1 MYDIIPLVEID
12 HEPRV
17 DSRLIAEQLGVE
29 HESFRK
35 LLYQYQDD
43 FEEFGQLRFEIGVV
57 NGEFSGF
64 KPLNPVTQ
72 LRFETE
78 VGRDGFPDLKS
89 ENLRTPSKGGRPE
102 KFALLNEDQSYLGLT
117 YVQNTPQARALK
129 KRLVRSFGEHRRLA
143 ADHARVPFPRS
154 ATINAII
161 DRLCARRPAYPQQW
175 LLMMWTLL
183 EEIDRGRY
191 TYPYAYRTLDGRRCL
206 VFRTSHAT
214 EYLRTANHLQ
224 TLWRDDELFGD
235 RVFKRELRRAG
246 VLMKLRI
253 GPVIGKD
260 RFDHAV
266 AVDLDALR
274 QPMDRLS

>member
-17 DSRLIAEQLGVE
+17 DSRLIAEQLGIK
-29 HESFRK
+29 HQSFRE
-35 LLYQYQDD
+35 LIQDYQTD
-43 FEEFGQLRFEIGVV
+43 FEEFGKLRFEIGEIREEFSDLISLNPVNQLPFQTEVV

-64 KPLNPVTQ
+64 QP
-72 LRFETE
+72 
-78 VGRDGFPDLKS
+78 
-89 ENLRTPSKGGRPE
+89 ENQRAPSKGGRPE
-102 KFALLNEDQSYLGLT
+102 KFILLNEDQAYLGLA
-117 YVQNTPQARALK
+117 YVRNTPQSRALK
-129 KRLVRSFGEHRRLA
+129 KRLVHSFGEHRRLA
-143 ADHARVPFPRS
+143 ADHASVPFPRS

-191 TYPYAYRTLDGRRCL
+191 TYPYAYRTIGGRRCL

-224 TLWRDDELFGD
+224 TLWRDEELFGD

-246 VLMKLRI
+246 VVVKLRI

-274 QPMDRLS
+274 QPTDRRS